1 MTTHDAPTT
10 DERANAVP
18 LIEQL
23 RSVPLNAHHF
33 VEINPTHH
41 RNIPYGPWC
50 HAAADEI
57 ERLRELLSIAQDRNA
72 EHCAEVQ
79 RLQARVEESDAILR
93 HNMALANAT
102 TRRSMDERNGIIRKL
117 RERYSAMEIA
127 DMAGLTR
134 QRVHQI
140 LNEAPVES
148 SADVPA
154 NHVCSFSYT
163 GGQQQD
169 RCVVCGAHPRG

>member
-1 MTTHDAPTT
+1 MTTPDASTT

-57 ERLRELLSIAQDRNA
+57 EQLRELLSIAQDRNA

-79 RLQARVEESDAILR
+79 RLRDICHRL
-93 HNMALANAT
+93 NAAY
-102 TRRSMDERNGIIRKL
+102 GG
-117 RERYSAMEIA
+117 A
-127 DMAGLTR
+127 D
-134 QRVHQI
+134 
-140 LNEAPVES
+140 
-148 SADVPA
+148 DVP
-154 NHVCSFSYT
+154 
-163 GGQQQD
+163 GEQ
-169 RCVVCGAHPRG
+169 R